1 MKKLACFAAALGCLP
16 VLLLSS
22 CFFSG
27 MTSTVLSGYYDDAED
42 YQTGAFTYSADEV
55 DSVEIEWYCGSVE
68 LTQVEGE
75 TLQVSESGD
84 ELTEERAMHWLLRDG
99 LLRIRFCGSGYSGSF
114 SSRDKRL
121 TVELPQGL
129 SLSVTT
135 TSAGITASVGEQRDL
150 TLRSTSGTVE
160 LTEAK
165 IAEAAMLGTTSGG
178 ISAEKLEV
186 GGDLEVQTTSGA
198 VCIASLTVGDSAELG
213 GTSGSIK
220 LGTVTVADGEL
231 ELESNSGQIT
241 VESVT
246 AKRLTVGT
254 TSGSVKL
261 GLTDCR
267 EVDVET
273 TSGSVRITP
282 PTEFDATVTVRT
294 TSGSINASGYRTE
307 ERGAYIW
314 GDGACTVRIHTTSG
328 SVTVK

>member
-1 MKKLACFAAALGCLP
+1 MKKLACFVAALGCLP

-22 CFFSG
+22 CSFSG
-27 MTSTVLSGYYDDAED
+27 LTSTVLSGYYDDADD
-42 YQTGAFTYSADEV
+42 YRVGAFTYSADEV
-55 DSVEIEWYCGSVE
+55 ESVEIEWYCGSVE
-68 LTQVEGE
+68 LTQTEGE
-75 TLQVSESGD
+75 TLQVRESGED
-84 ELTEERAMHWLLRDG
+84 LTEERALHWLLRDG

-114 SSRDKRL
+114 ASRDKRL

-150 TLRSTSGTVE
+150 TLRSTSGTIA

-165 IAEAAMLGTTSGG
+165 IAETALLGTTSGG
-178 ISAEKLEV
+178 ISAEKIEV
-186 GGDLEVQTTSGA
+186 GKAFEAQTTSGS
-198 VCIASLTVGDSAELG
+198 VCIDSLTAGDRAEFG

-220 LGTVTVADGEL
+220 LGTVTVTDGEL
-231 ELESNSGQIT
+231 DLESNSGTVT

-261 GLTDCR
+261 GVTDC
-267 EVDVET
+267 EEIEAET
-273 TSGSVRITP
+273 TSGSVRIAP
-282 PTEFDATVTVRT
+282 PTEFDATVTIRT
-294 TSGSINASGYRTE
+294 TSGSINVGGYRIE

-314 GDGACTVRIHTTSG
+314 GDGTCAVRIRTTSG